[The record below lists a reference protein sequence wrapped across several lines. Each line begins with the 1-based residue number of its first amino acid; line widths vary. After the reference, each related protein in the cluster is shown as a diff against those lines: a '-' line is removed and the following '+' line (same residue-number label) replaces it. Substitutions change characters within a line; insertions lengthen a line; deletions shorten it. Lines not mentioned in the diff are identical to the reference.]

1 LAVEVFSQITR
12 AALRGEPVKNG
23 KTFWIGSGPV
33 VNFPL
38 MTKGGSL
45 PAMSRIQS
53 ESNRET
59 AYLLSFQDGQAH
71 TWPNKQGNALPCAFL
86 FRKRRN

>member
-1 LAVEVFSQITR
+1 LAVEIFGEITR

-38 MTKGGSL
+38 MTKGGSM
-45 PAMSRIQS
+45 PAPSRIQS
-53 ESNRET
+53 ASDRF
-59 AYLLSFQDGQAH
+59 YPLAH
-71 TWPNKQGNALPCAFL
+71 FDFSYDKISDKN
-86 FRKRRN
+86 